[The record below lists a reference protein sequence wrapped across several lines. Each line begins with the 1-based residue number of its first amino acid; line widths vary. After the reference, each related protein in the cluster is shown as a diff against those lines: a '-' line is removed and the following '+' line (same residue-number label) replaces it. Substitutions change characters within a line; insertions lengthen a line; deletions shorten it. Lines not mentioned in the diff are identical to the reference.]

1 MAKKERQRR
10 SARQARQRERV
21 AHEAQQEAAA
31 SSDESKGSKKV
42 ARSEGRKPAASSTRD
57 GKEETPKKKGRI
69 RTYFGAVRGE
79 LHRVSWPSRSEL
91 TNYSVAVIVAL
102 VVVGVIVWL
111 VDTGFLN
118 LMFQFTK
125 LRG

>member
-21 AHEAQQEAAA
+21 AHEAQEAAA
-31 SSDESKGSKKV
+31 PSNESTGSKRSAK
-42 ARSEGRKPAASSTRD
+42 SEGKKPAAGSARG
-57 GKEETPKKKGRI
+57 GKEMPKKKGRI
-69 RTYFGAVRGE
+69 RTYLGAVRGE
-79 LHRVSWPSRSEL
+79 LRRVSWPSRSEL

-102 VVVGVIVWL
+102 IVVGAVVWL

>member
-21 AHEAQQEAAA
+21 AAQEAAA
-31 SSDESKGSKKV
+31 SSNEPKGSKKV
-42 ARSEGRKPAASSTRD
+42 AASEGKKPAASSARS
-57 GKEETPKKKGRI
+57 GKEAPKKPKRKGRI
-69 RTYFGAVRGE
+69 RTYLGAVGSE
-79 LHRVSWPSRSEL
+79 LRRVSWPSRSEL

-102 VVVGVIVWL
+102 IVVGAVVWL

>member
-21 AHEAQQEAAA
+21 AREAQEAAA
-31 SSDESKGSKKV
+31 TSDESKGSKRV
-42 ARSEGRKPAASSTRD
+42 AASEGKSLAAGSAKG
-57 GKEETPKKKGRI
+57 GKEAPRRKGRI
-69 RTYFGAVRGE
+69 RTYLGAVGSE
-79 LHRVSWPSRSEL
+79 LRRVSWPSRSEL

-102 VVVGVIVWL
+102 VVVGAVVWL

>member
-21 AHEAQQEAAA
+21 AHEAQEAAA
-31 SSDESKGSKKV
+31 PSNESTGSKRV
-42 ARSEGRKPAASSTRD
+42 AKPEGKKPAAGSARG
-57 GKEETPKKKGRI
+57 GKETPKKKGRI
-69 RTYFGAVRGE
+69 RTYLGAVRGE
-79 LHRVSWPSRSEL
+79 LRRVSWPSRFEL

-102 VVVGVIVWL
+102 IVVGAVVWL

>member
-42 ARSEGRKPAASSTRD
+42 ARSEGRKPAAGSTRD
-57 GKEETPKKKGRI
+57 GKETPKKKGRI

-102 VVVGVIVWL
+102 IVVGVIVWL